1 MEEAWNTTPPPGARQ
16 HAMASSAAEPAQRL
30 RLTLEALVATVAA
43 FAYLWACRRVGA
55 RARALGRPLLRNP
68 GRIEIGE
75 DVLIDSRPAQVELS
89 AEGNGRLILGH
100 GVRIGPGARLRAAR
114 YVEIGD
120 RVRVG
125 AGCVV
130 SDETSRAAADE
141 GAIWIGD
148 AVVLGD
154 GVTVA
159 PGTVI
164 GAGSVVAPGCH
175 VAGKVPPFTLVGAGR
190 AAPAPDAHS
199 SPPPQLG
206 RPPLKPSPAAS
217 SIPVG

>member
-1 MEEAWNTTPPPGARQ
+1 MDRRSNTTP
-16 HAMASSAAEPAQRL
+16 AAKAVKRAAAANRPAAPAARL
-30 RLTLEALVATVAA
+30 RLILETLVAAVAA
-43 FAYLWACRRVGA
+43 FAYLWTCRRVGA
-55 RARALGRPLLRNP
+55 RARALGRPLLRN
-68 GRIEIGE
+68 GARIEIGE
-75 DVLIDSRPAQVELS
+75 DVVLDSRPARIELA
-89 AEGNGRLILGH
+89 AEGNGRLIVGH

-130 SDETSRAAADE
+130 SDETSRATADDAAT
-141 GAIWIGD
+141 IWIGD

-164 GAGSVVAPGCH
+164 GAGAVVAPGCH
-175 VAGKVPPFTLVGAGR
+175 VSGNVPPFALVGGVR
-190 AAPAPDAHS
+190 AAPGVHHSAPPKGA
-199 SPPPQLG
+199 
-206 RPPLKPSPAAS
+206 RPPFTPSPVGP
-217 SIPVG
+217 SISA